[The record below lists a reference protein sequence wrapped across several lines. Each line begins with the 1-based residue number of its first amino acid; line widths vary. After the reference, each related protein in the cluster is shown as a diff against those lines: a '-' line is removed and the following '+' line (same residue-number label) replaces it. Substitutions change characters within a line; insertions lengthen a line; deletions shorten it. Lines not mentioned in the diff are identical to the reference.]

1 MFGLRDNDIEK
12 LQSVFIRFPE
22 VEKVILYGSRA
33 KGNYH
38 DRSDIDLTVRGSRLD
53 GTVSAKIAQALDD
66 LLLPY
71 MIDLSVY
78 DRLDNPDLIEHI
90 NRAGKLFYKK

>member
-12 LQSVFIRFPE
+12 LHGVFTRFPE
-22 VEKVILYGSRA
+22 VEEVVLYGSRA
-33 KGNYH
+33 KGNYR
-38 DRSDIDLTVRGSRLD
+38 DRSDIDLTIRGRRLD
-53 GTVSAKIAQALDD
+53 GTVSAQIAQALDD

-71 MIDLSVY
+71 MIDLSIY
-78 DRLDNPDLIEHI
+78 HQLNNPDLMEHI

>member
-22 VEKVILYGSRA
+22 VEKVVLYGSRA

-38 DRSDIDLTVRGSRLD
+38 DRSDIDLTMRGSRLD
-53 GTVSAKIAQALDD
+53 GTVSAEIAQALDD

-78 DRLDNPDLIEHI
+78 DRLSNPDLIEHI